1 MKITILTSALVASM
15 FSIGAA
21 QASTILVDDFNT
33 PASIKIVSDTT
44 ADGSEVS
51 SISATSSPISLAA
64 SRTITVN
71 LTESNTDLAE
81 IKATVGGKGGYLNY
95 SVSTGDNGTGKVIWA
110 LPTFTLPSGDNA
122 LSFSIIASA
131 LGSTANAPAANNI
144 AFTFTGFGANVGND
158 FSLNT
163 SVSAYTFANPG
174 SPFNLALTGAQSIIL
189 SGGGQLALA
198 FTGGQGWNLALD
210 NFSINSDSP
219 ANVPVPASAALFGIA
234 LVAMRLVGKK
244 PVTRKS

>member
-1 MKITILTSALVASM
+1 MKITTLTSALVASM
-15 FSIGAA
+15 FSIAAA

-33 PASIKIVSDTT
+33 PSTIKVVIDTT

-64 SRTITVN
+64 SRTISVN
-71 LTESNTDLAE
+71 LTEGNTERANIE
-81 IKATVGGKGGYLNY
+81 ASVGGRGGYLNY
-95 SVSTGDNGTGKVIWA
+95 SVSTGDNGIGKVIWA
-110 LPTFTLPSGDNA
+110 LPTFTLPSGDSA

-131 LGSTANAPAANNI
+131 PGANAPAANNI
-144 AFTFTGFGANVGND
+144 SFTFTGFGANLGND

-163 SVSAYTFANPG
+163 SVNDYTFANPG
-174 SPFNLALTGAQSIIL
+174 SPFNLALTGAQALIL
-189 SGGGQLALA
+189 SGGGQLALG

-210 NFSINSDSP
+210 NFSINSDAP
-219 ANVPVPASAALFGIA
+219 ASVPVPASAALFGIA

-244 PVTRKS
+244 SVANKK

>member
-1 MKITILTSALVASM
+1 MKITTLTSALFASM
-15 FSIGAA
+15 LSIGAV

-33 PASIKIVSDTT
+33 PSTIRLVSDTT

-51 SISATSSPISLAA
+51 SISATSSPISLATT
-64 SRTITVN
+64 RTISVN

-81 IKATVGGKGGYLNY
+81 IKATVGGTGGYLNY
-95 SVSTGDNGTGKVIWA
+95 SVSTGDNGIGKVIWA
-110 LPTFTLPSGDNA
+110 LPTFTLPSGDSA

-131 LGSTANAPAANNI
+131 LGSTANAAAANNI
-144 AFTFTGFGANVGND
+144 AFTFTGFGSNLGNN

-163 SVSAYTFANPG
+163 SVNAYTFSNPG
-174 SPFNLALTGAQSIIL
+174 SPFNLALTGAQALTL

-234 LVAMRLVGKK
+234 LIAMRLVGKK
-244 PVTRKS
+244 SVANKK